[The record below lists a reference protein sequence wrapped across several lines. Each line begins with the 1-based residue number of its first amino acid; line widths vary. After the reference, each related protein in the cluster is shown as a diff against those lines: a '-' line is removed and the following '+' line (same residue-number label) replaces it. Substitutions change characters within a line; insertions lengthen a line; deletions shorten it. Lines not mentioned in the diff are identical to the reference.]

1 MSAARVGRG
10 LAVLGVSIGYLT
22 YLFRPFQPAFWDTGM
37 GDWMDP
43 YFINYLLEHWY
54 QSLAS
59 FHDPASPPMYYPVR
73 HTLGYSHAL
82 ILYVPFYVA
91 FRLFSHPFVAY
102 SLTLAAVMETGII
115 CLYLL
120 LRRRFHLSFLES
132 LLLTVFFCTS
142 HNVVNGGVSVWS
154 QRASVFLISP
164 ILYLWALSSSR
175 TEGYWNISG
184 AAMTGLLATLLFT
197 HDFYTALFAAFFAAL
212 ALPAFARMSLITWL
226 VTFWRTLR
234 GPERTA
240 LAATTAAS
248 VWTCFILLS
257 GGVELRLAAVRVA
270 SHNWRRP
277 MWLAALALLVFLAL
291 RRDCWPRAIKLWF
304 GRSRRACAAG
314 AAIGALIF
322 LWIYF
327 PTIREDRSFPD
338 EDLLNVLTAT
348 GPWHA
353 YSRLESFGLVSA
365 LSVAALL
372 PWSRTDRRTRRVA
385 AWAIGISLVVLLI
398 PVRNGSL
405 SLWLAVFRRLPG
417 FSVIRDPTRIIYVYE
432 LAAVLAAAWLMT
444 RLPRAAA
451 FRSVVVIG
459 LTALITTGH
468 NRDTFEGYRP
478 RADFR
483 RWVEAPI
490 AVDPACRS
498 FFVKGA
504 SAEYMS
510 RQSHMWTL
518 YGIDAMFISL
528 RVSLPTLNGYSALT
542 PVGWELLNPHEAE
555 YPDRV
560 RRWIDRYHLTGVC
573 AFDIDLRTMS
583 PFGADLPSVGS
594 PGS

>member
-10 LAVLGVSIGYLT
+10 LVLLGLSLGYLT
-22 YLFRPFQPAFWDTGM
+22 YLFQPFRSAFWDTGM

-59 FHDPASPPMYYPVR
+59 FHDPASPPMYHPVR

-102 SLTLAAVMETGII
+102 SLTLAAVLETGIV

-120 LRRRFHLSFLES
+120 LRRRFHLRFVES
-132 LLLTVFFCTS
+132 LLLTMFFCTS

-154 QRASVFLISP
+154 QRASVFLIPP
-164 ILYLWALSSSR
+164 ILFLGATSSSR
-175 TEGYWNISG
+175 AESYWNIGG
-184 AAMTGLLATLLFT
+184 AAITGLLAALLFT

-212 ALPAFARMSLITWL
+212 AIPAFARMSLSKWL
-226 VTFWRTLR
+226 VTFWRSLR
-234 GPERTA
+234 RPEHAA
-240 LAATTAAS
+240 LAAALAAS
-248 VWTCFILLS
+248 AWTCFILLS
-257 GGVELRLAAVRVA
+257 GGVELRLAGLRIA

-277 MWLAALALLVFLAL
+277 MWLATLALLVFLAL
-291 RRDCWPRAIKLWF
+291 RRDHWPRTLPLWF
-304 GRSRRACAAG
+304 GRWRRACAAG
-314 AAIGALIF
+314 AAIGALVF

-327 PTIREDRSFPD
+327 PTIREERNFPD

-348 GPWHA
+348 GPWQA
-353 YSRLESFGLVSA
+353 YSRLGSFGLVSA
-365 LSVAALL
+365 LSIAAFL
-372 PWSRTDRRTRRVA
+372 PWSRADSRTRRVA
-385 AWAIGISLVVLLI
+385 AWALGISLVVLLI
-398 PVRNGSL
+398 PIRNGSV
-405 SLWLAVFRRLPG
+405 SLWLMVFRSLPG

-444 RLPRAAA
+444 RLPRAAP
-451 FRSVVVIG
+451 FRSLVVIG
-459 LTALITTGH
+459 LVALIATSH
-468 NRDTFEGYRP
+468 NRDIFEGYRP

-490 AVDPACRS
+490 AVDPSCRS
-498 FFVKGA
+498 FFIKGA

-510 RQSHMWTL
+510 RQTHMWTL
-518 YGIDAMFISL
+518 YGIDAMFVSL
-528 RVSLPTLNGYSALT
+528 RVSLPTLNGYSALA
-542 PVGWELLNPHEAE
+542 PAGWDLLNPHEAD

-560 RRWIDRYHLTGVC
+560 RRWIDRHQLTGVC

-583 PFGADLPSVGS
+583 PSAPDLPSVGS